1 LHTKKILLIF
11 FLFVFS
17 IENYPQE
24 EVKKLEQELTTAKGK
39 KRIVI
44 LNALTIHYQ
53 HKNVDLSYKTSEE
66 QLLLANELGDMNA
79 KVEALRNIG
88 FYYYLKNSLKQA
100 DSIYSIAY
108 RLSMEMG
115 DSSEVASTLNNW
127 GLIAWKQSDLKKSFG
142 FYRRAIN
149 AARTVDN
156 QSEIARSLNYIGL
169 IFWKWGEY
177 VSALNFFEK
186 SLKLKSKLKNEY
198 ELAITQNNI
207 AYIYNELG
215 NYEQALSYSRSAI
228 EIATRLNDKYALGR
242 ALNNIGTTY
251 LKLGDYNT
259 SLDYQLKGVKVK
271 EESGDVNGIAYSYND
286 IGNIY
291 FQMGNNSK
299 AMEYFESSLRLREE
313 IKDAFGISISL
324 LSIGNVYLKENNYE
338 KAKETFTRQI
348 EMAKQNNLSDAV
360 QKGYYKLYEL
370 YEKQGNV
377 HKAFEYF
384 KKYASYNDTVLRN
397 ENKDKLIE
405 LQVIYESET
414 KEQEIG
420 LLKKSQEIQKLQLEN
435 QEIQIYSL
443 ILLVLLIIA
452 FAVYVSFRYRI
463 IKKLKSE
470 LEEKNKEI
478 AEQNNKLLEAN
489 SLKDKFFSIIAHDLR
504 SPFQGLIGLSQI
516 LHEDFENISEEEKK
530 TFIKRMRDGVK
541 NVFELIENLLEWS
554 RVRSKTSA
562 ITLKPISLYDSIRFV
577 FSLQKH
583 AAIQKEIE
591 LINSSNNSLKV
602 LADQNMLQSTLN
614 NLISNAIKFTREKGK
629 IEVDAKETDNEVIIL
644 VKDNGVGID
653 PDDIPKL
660 FRLDIKFTTPG
671 TSREIGTGLGLIL
684 CKELVEK
691 QGGRIWVES
700 QLNMGTTFY
709 FTLQKVL

>member
-1 LHTKKILLIF
+1 MNAKKTLLIF

-24 EVKKLEQELTTAKGK
+24 EVKKLEQGLTTAKGK
-39 KRIVI
+39 KRIEI

-156 QSEIARSLNYIGL
+156 QTEIARSLNYIGL

-215 NYEQALSYSRSAI
+215 NYEQALYYSRSTI

-338 KAKETFTRQI
+338 KAKEIFTRQI
-348 EMAKQNNLSDAV
+348 ELAKQNNLSDAV

-384 KKYASYNDTVLRN
+384 KKYASYNDVVLRN

-478 AEQNNKLLEAN
+478 AQQNNKLLEAN

-554 RVRSKTSA
+554 RVRSKTSG
-562 ITLKPISLYDSIRFV
+562 ITLKPITLYDSIRFV

-591 LINSSNNSLKV
+591 LVNNSDSSIKV
-602 LADQNMLQSTLN
+602 QADQNMLQSTLN

-629 IEVDAKETDNEVIIL
+629 IEIDAKETETEVIIS

-653 PDDIPKL
+653 PEDIPKL